1 MTMLWAEF
9 LLYGL
14 KCLLFLV
21 LIHCTEYSQSRLSTL
36 YSGFVETVFSYVLRW
51 FHTSI
56 LGASMARI
64 TPPQALERFC
74 VYSLRW
80 VITAVWLV
88 FHSPF
93 SHLPRNLKQTII
105 HRPLLPFTTI
115 NGRPCFSQSP
125 NCSKLTSPQFLN
137 LSPPP
142 PIPSHPPLP
151 HRNTLHRFIKKLGD
165 TPRADPVSAIGLRSM

>member
-1 MTMLWAEF
+1 MTMLWTEF
-9 LLYGL
+9 LLYRL

-21 LIHCTEYSQSRLSTL
+21 QSHCTEHSQPRLSNL
-36 YSGFVETVFSYVLRW
+36 CSGFVETVFSYVLRW

-56 LGASMARI
+56 LGASMASI
-64 TPPQALERFC
+64 PPPQALERFC

-105 HRPLLPFTTI
+105 NRPLLSFTTI

-125 NCSKLTSPQFLN
+125 NLSKPTSPQFFN
-137 LSPPP
+137 LSPL

-151 HRNTLHRFIKKLGD
+151 HRILDIVL
-165 TPRADPVSAIGLRSM
+165 